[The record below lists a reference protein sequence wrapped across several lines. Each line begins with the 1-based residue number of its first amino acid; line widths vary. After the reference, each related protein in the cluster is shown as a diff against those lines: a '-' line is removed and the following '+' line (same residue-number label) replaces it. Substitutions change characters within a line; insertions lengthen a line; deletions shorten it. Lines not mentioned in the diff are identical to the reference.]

1 MRQKKYLTGQLDKV
15 SGAQIMLDET
25 VMAIESAQMDVE
37 VFQAMKQGD
46 QVLTD
51 LRKQVT
57 VDEFEELYDNV
68 KDAEE
73 NLDRERE
80 IFGEVLDKDA
90 LMDELN
96 ALDVDDIGDLQGI
109 SVGSGAIKQNVQLPD

>member
-1 MRQKKYLTGQLDKV
+1 M
-15 SGAQIMLDET
+15 
-25 VMAIESAQMDVE
+25 
-37 VFQAMKQGD
+37 
-46 QVLTD
+46 LTD

-57 VDEFEELYDNV
+57 VDEFEQLYDNV

-73 NLDRERE
+73 NLERERE

-96 ALDVDDIGDLQGI
+96 ALDVDDIGDL
-109 SVGSGAIKQNVQLPD
+109 